1 MSNAHCCFHLRATG
15 LWLGYAYMARLRM
28 PVRGAMVSAS
38 GLVHELCVVPHV
50 CVCVCVS
57 AVSSDTLN
65 NYMHH
70 GMSQFS

>member
-1 MSNAHCCFHLRATG
+1 MIAQYCVLLRVPER
-15 LWLGYAYMARLRM
+15 WIGYAYMARLRSR
-28 PVRGAMVSAS
+28 VRGAMVSAS
-38 GLVHELCVVPHV
+38 GLVHELCVCAHV

-70 GMSQFS
+70 GMSHFS